1 MDKRKV
7 HLIDPSSM
15 KILKEYAGI
24 KEALEGTK
32 RNAPTIYLGVQ
43 GTPRAYE
50 LDEFR
55 KEFGGIK

>member
-15 KILKEYAGI
+15 KILKEYTSI

-32 RNAPTIYLGVQ
+32 RNAPTIYMGVE

-50 LDEFR
+50 LSEFR
-55 KEFGGIK
+55 QKFGVK

>member
-15 KILKEYAGI
+15 KILKEYTNI
-24 KEALEGTK
+24 QEALENTK
-32 RNAPTIYLGVQ
+32 RNAPTVYMGVE

-50 LDEFR
+50 LNEFR
-55 KEFGGIK
+55 QKFGVK

>member
-15 KILKEYAGI
+15 KILKEYASI

-32 RNAPTIYLGVQ
+32 RNAPTIYMGVE

-50 LDEFR
+50 LNEFR
-55 KEFGGIK
+55 QKFGVK